1 MKIAYMNF
9 LHALSLCSILFIFAC
24 TEKDTTFNMPI
35 SGQIPDEQADSI
47 KIISTSNDKID
58 YELTAERYYKYYDTK
73 QTFADTVFVTFFNED
88 GSVKSTLSCNK
99 AEVND
104 VENTLTGIGDVVVVS
119 ENGVMK
125 APLMVLDRN
134 SNTLF
139 AKEGVTL
146 LRNNNLLQ
154 GAEME
159 SNLDLDKVEII
170 KVSAKGKL
178 ENEQIDW

>member
-1 MKIAYMNF
+1 MKIAFKSF
-9 LHALSLCSILFIFAC
+9 LYVLSLCSILVFFAC
-24 TEKDTTFNMPI
+24 SDNATTSDLPI

-47 KIISTSNDKID
+47 RIISTSNDIID
-58 YELTAERYYKYYDTK
+58 YELTAERYYKYYKSK

-88 GSVKSTLSCNK
+88 GTVKSTLRCDK

-119 ENGVMK
+119 DNGVMK
-125 APLMVLDRN
+125 APLMVLNRN

-146 LRNNNLLQ
+146 QRDNNLLE

-159 SNLDLDKVEII
+159 SNLDLDKVEIT